1 MASSTPS
8 EMLHD
13 LIRFLNLYIY
23 MFLLS
28 SFPSQHSFTAGQRY
42 SSTAAQDRV
51 VERGTTGTN
60 IFNIVQKPWMTAS
73 QTNVFFFAIFSQTKK
88 GWTSVELEDAAPLLL
103 FLVAVYSIV
112 CLLLFVERLI
122 DRNRER
128 RPKTN

>member
-23 MFLLS
+23 IFLLS
-28 SFPSQHSFTAGQRY
+28 YFPSQHSFTAGQRY

-73 QTNVFFFAIFSQTKK
+73 QTNVFFAIFSQTKK

-112 CLLLFVERLI
+112 CLLLLVERLI